1 MFAAEHFAAA
11 DVPART
17 LDALLSAFAA
27 RPAAAAG
34 FWHAAGIV
42 PGVSIRHEEHAM
54 KSRGIV
60 NATRR
65 LIGAR
70 KLGSVTL
77 LGKAEEEAR
86 HALTQA
92 RAWIGRANPIDEE
105 AQQNFQTIVAATE
118 DLERVLLEGAA
129 PA

>member
-1 MFAAEHFAAA
+1 
-11 DVPART
+11 
-17 LDALLSAFAA
+17 
-27 RPAAAAG
+27 
-34 FWHAAGIV
+34 
-42 PGVSIRHEEHAM
+42 M

-65 LIGAR
+65 LVGAR
-70 KLGSVTL
+70 KLGSATL

-92 RAWIGRANPIDEE
+92 RAWIERANPRPRDEE
-105 AQQNFQTIVAATE
+105 AEQNFQTIVAATDE
-118 DLERVLLEGAA
+118 LERTLLEGAA

>member
-1 MFAAEHFAAA
+1 
-11 DVPART
+11 
-17 LDALLSAFAA
+17 
-27 RPAAAAG
+27 
-34 FWHAAGIV
+34 
-42 PGVSIRHEEHAM
+42 M

-70 KLGSVTL
+70 KLGSATL

-86 HALTQA
+86 HSLTQA

-105 AQQNFQTIVAATE
+105 AQHNFQTIVEATA